1 MEQPCVIDVAKTYEF
16 VPADPPYI
24 VGREYRPDGSL
35 AREFRFYDITTI
47 VRSLFGGAGAQR
59 ALDLWISHLAA
70 PNTEEDDIQH
80 QAAS

>member
-1 MEQPCVIDVAKTYEF
+1 MDQPCVIDTAETYEF

-24 VGREYRPDGSL
+24 SRKEYRPDGSPL
-35 AREFRFYDITTI
+35 REFRFYDITTI
-47 VRSLFGGAGAQR
+47 VRSLFGKAGAQSS
-59 ALDLWISHLAA
+59 LDLWVEHLAA